1 MRPSDINVIMALLL
15 AVICTTAALIR
26 LSPHQMKRIA
36 DWLNARADAEE
47 WFEIRHRLYKRQRAE
62 REEGPKWNYEI
73 GDYEKVESART

>member
-1 MRPSDINVIMALLL
+1 MRPSDINAIFLGLVVALFT
-15 AVICTTAALIR
+15 IAALIR

-62 REEGPKWNYEI
+62 RE
-73 GDYEKVESART
+73 GDGVELPAGYILKHEWER